1 MIGTPWLVNFVMEGA
16 EIAIFM
22 AILLSFVGTYRR
34 NGQGVMLN
42 LILFSVFMV
51 LFETLLVYLTYFLSA
66 RFGWGLASMVM
77 LLNVFLIAALYLMLR
92 VVSS

>member
-1 MIGTPWLVNFVMEGA
+1 MIGIPWVVNLVMEGA
-16 EIAIFM
+16 EITIFL
-22 AILLSFVGTYRR
+22 AILLTFVDTYRK
-34 NGQGVMLN
+34 NGQGVMIK

-51 LFETLLVYLTYFLSA
+51 VFESLLVYVTYFLST
-66 RFGWGLASMVM
+66 RFGLSLASVVM

>member
-1 MIGTPWLVNFVMEGA
+1 MIGIPWVVNLVMEGA
-16 EIAIFM
+16 EITIFL
-22 AILLSFVGTYRR
+22 AILLSFVDTYRK
-34 NGQGVMLN
+34 NGQGVMIK

-51 LFETLLVYLTYFLSA
+51 VFESLLVYVTYFLST
-66 RFGWGLASMVM
+66 RFGLSLASVVM